1 MLHNGY
7 VSERLV
13 INMRFVRVDELTKGM
28 RLAKPIYNKNG
39 VLLYDRDTKLTK
51 QGINSIKNFKLI
63 GMYIL
68 EPAEPLPPM
77 TQDDIDFERFQTMSV
92 FGLKEALES
101 IMDGRKP
108 ANIMTLIKTLIKKYA
123 KRSNKVNFVQ
133 NLRSCDDYV
142 YKHSINVAVL
152 AALMGARLRI
162 SVEDMKNMVYAALIH
177 DIGKLYIP
185 PEIVEKPVHMDEDRK
200 TVTACETKG
209 DKYLQEMDFISD
221 SVKLILQQK
230 YTLQSDARIKAKDKR
245 FKECARILQIA
256 EKYDDMTA
264 MKIGKEPCSD
274 IIAIRELLANT
285 EIYDEIIVAALVDSM
300 KVLHPGVCVEFSNG
314 NSGLVIRANEENVL
328 RPLVLCF
335 NDNQVYDFAEENVAA
350 MLKIK
355 DIMKIM
361 DKRIKIDQATIDE
374 YLRRYNS

>member
-1 MLHNGY
+1 
-7 VSERLV
+7 
-13 INMRFVRVDELTKGM
+13 MRFVRVDELTKGM

-77 TQDDIDFERFQTMSV
+77 TPDDIEFERFQTMSV

-101 IMDGRKP
+101 IMAGNKP
-108 ANIMTLIKTLIKKYA
+108 VGIMNLIKALIKRYA

-152 AALMGARLRI
+152 SALMGARLRI
-162 SVEDMKNMVYAALIH
+162 SVEDMKNMVFAALIH
-177 DIGKLYIP
+177 DLGKLYIP
-185 PEIVEKPVHMDEDRK
+185 TEVIDKHVLLDEDRQ
-200 TVTACETKG
+200 TIAACEAKG
-209 DKYLQEMDFISD
+209 NKYLKQMDFISD
-221 SVKLILQQK
+221 SVKQILQQK
-230 YTLQSDARIKAKDKR
+230 FALQNDMRIKAKDR
-245 FKECARILQIA
+245 RYMECARILQVA

-274 IIAIRELLANT
+274 IVAIRELIANS
-285 EIYDEIIVAALVDSM
+285 EIYDEIVVAALVDSM
-300 KVLHPGVCVEFSNG
+300 KVLYPGICVEFN
-314 NSGLVIRANEENVL
+314 NNNCGLVVRANAENVL

-335 NDNQVYDFAEENVAA
+335 NDNQLYDFAADNVSLV
-350 MLKIK
+350 LKIK
-355 DIMKIM
+355 DIMKTM
-361 DKRIKIDQATIDE
+361 DKRIKIDQATINE
-374 YLRRYNS
+374 YLRKYSG

>member
-1 MLHNGY
+1 
-7 VSERLV
+7 
-13 INMRFVRVDELTKGM
+13 MRFVRVNELTRGM

-63 GMYIL
+63 GVYIL

-108 ANIMTLIKTLIKKYA
+108 ANIMTLIKTLIKSYA
-123 KRSNKVNFVQ
+123 KRSSKVNFVQ

-162 SVEDMKNMVYAALIH
+162 SVDDMKNMVYAALIH

-185 PEIVEKPVHMDEDRK
+185 EEIIERPVHLDEDKRS
-200 TVTACETKG
+200 VAACEAKG
-209 DKYLQEMDFISD
+209 NKYLQEMDFIND

-230 YTLQSDARIKAKDKR
+230 YSLQNDAGIKATDTR
-245 FKECARILQIA
+245 FKECARILQVA

-264 MKIGKEPCSD
+264 MNIGKEPCSD
-274 IIAIRELLANT
+274 IVAVRELLANT
-285 EIYDEIIVAALVDSM
+285 EIYDEFIVAALVDSM
-300 KVLHPGVCVEFSNG
+300 KVLYPGVCVEFSNG
-314 NSGLVIRANEENVL
+314 HSGLVIKANEVNVL
-328 RPLVLCF
+328 RPIVLCF
-335 NDNQVYDFAEENVAA
+335 NDNQVYDFAQENVAL

-355 DIMKIM
+355 DIMKTM

-374 YLRRYNS
+374 YLRKYNS